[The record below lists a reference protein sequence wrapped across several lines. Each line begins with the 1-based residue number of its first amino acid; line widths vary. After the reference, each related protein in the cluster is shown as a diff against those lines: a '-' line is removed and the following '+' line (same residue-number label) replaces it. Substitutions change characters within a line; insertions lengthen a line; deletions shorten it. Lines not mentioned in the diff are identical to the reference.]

1 MQHTVGTKCDK
12 CTGTERKDGAMGG
25 YKVKNS
31 NKTVYKTASHDENV
45 INMPHW
51 TVAPPK
57 ECNLKRKMSKINTY
71 KSCYATFEGRKLQ
84 KMWNVHRGAT

>member
-45 INMPHW
+45 INMPH
-51 TVAPPK
+51 
-57 ECNLKRKMSKINTY
+57 
-71 KSCYATFEGRKLQ
+71 
-84 KMWNVHRGAT
+84 